1 MQVKMKT
8 RGRFFCLL
16 VNNIKERM
24 DLVKRRQ
31 KNRPRVFIC
40 MIMLALMLSGCT
52 GEDSKQKEVTDSDS
66 DRIQIGMSFDSFVIE
81 RWQRDRDVFV
91 ATARDLGAE
100 VNVQSANGEIEEQI
114 SQIKYFIN
122 KGVDAIVVVPIDA
135 DALKDVILKAKK
147 EGIPVMCYDR
157 LIKNANADL
166 YISFDNE
173 KVGDLMGRALYDK
186 LGMNKK
192 IIEVCGPESD
202 NNVEQVASGFEYQSR
217 KNAAQIIGTC
227 HCEGWHSEIAYD
239 YISANEEL
247 VRKADGIMCGNDALA
262 GVVIKALSEMRLAGD
277 VLVVGQDAD
286 LEACQRVVE
295 GTQEMTVYKPVENLA
310 KTAAEYAVALAKGEE
325 VKTATRYNDGTYD
338 VPFVKLQPIAVTKA
352 NMDETIIA
360 GGYHLKEDVYLNK

>member
-1 MQVKMKT
+1 MRKK
-8 RGRFFCLL
+8 RSFIICILL
-16 VNNIKERM
+16 CASV
-24 DLVKRRQ
+24 LVMMPAGC
-31 KNRPRVFIC
+31 NREE
-40 MIMLALMLSGCT
+40 S
-52 GEDSKQKEVTDSDS
+52 SQSEVAKKDD

-100 VNVQSANGEIEEQI
+100 VNVQSANGEVEEQI

-135 DALKDVILKAKK
+135 DALTEVILKAKK

-157 LIKNANADL
+157 IVKNANTDL

-192 IIEVCGPESD
+192 IIEVQGPESD
-202 NNVEQVASGFEYQSR
+202 NNVEQVAKGFEYQSR
-217 KNAAQIIGTC
+217 KNAAQIIGAC

-239 YISANEEL
+239 YILANEEL
-247 VRKADGIMCGNDALA
+247 VKKADGIMCGNDALA
-262 GVVIKALSEMRLAGD
+262 GVVIKALSEMRLASD
-277 VLVVGQDAD
+277 ILVVGQDAD
-286 LEACQRVVE
+286 LEACQRIVE

-310 KTAAEYAVALAKGEE
+310 KSAAEYAVSLAGGEE
-325 VKTATRYNDGTYD
+325 IKTATKYNDGTYD
-338 VPFVKLQPIAVTKA
+338 VPFIKLEPIAVNAK

-360 GGYHLKEDVYLNK
+360 GGYHLKEDVYINVK